1 MVLGGFSHHLEERE
15 RAGRGDTLQPCHPAI
30 WEDREIETGLRNL
43 CYVTYKREDVFNV
56 VDGGD
61 MREMME
67 LAEKLKAER
76 LSLNPL
82 LLLSTW

>member
-1 MVLGGFSHHLEERE
+1 MVGAFSHDLEERE
-15 RAGRGDTLQPCHPAI
+15 RGGRGDVTLQPCHPAI

-61 MREMME
+61 MREMLEM
-67 LAEKLKAER
+67 AEKLKGER

>member
-1 MVLGGFSHHLEERE
+1 MEEGE
-15 RAGRGDTLQPCHPAI
+15 RRVRDEINLRLSHPAPTI

-61 MREMME
+61 MREMVE
-67 LAEKLKAER
+67 LAEKLKTER

>member
-1 MVLGGFSHHLEERE
+1 MNTSPVKKPYF
-15 RAGRGDTLQPCHPAI
+15 P
-30 WEDREIETGLRNL
+30 RNL

-61 MREMME
+61 MREMLD
-67 LAEKLKAER
+67 LAEKLKKEKM
-76 LSLNPL
+76 SLNPV